1 MAKRKKSRKIG
12 LIGVRKTD
20 APRPEKKSRNVA
32 PEGKGSKTKGNKSG
46 SRQNIAE
53 SIIQAEKKK
62 KLDPKVGS
70 KTPINLDA
78 YKPGAKKVSKAAAPK
93 EVKYKTPQAEL
104 EAIENNIELEQ
115 LLEKQLTKVL
125 SPGEQAYVNK
135 LTARYQVLCELL
147 GIEMDVDEDG
157 YDYED
162 TDYNEQS
169 KKSNDPFDSL
179 DAIKL
184 EDFED

>member
-1 MAKRKKSRKIG
+1 MAKRKKSRKMG

-32 PEGKGSKTKGNKSG
+32 PEGKGHKTKGNKSG
-46 SRQNIAE
+46 TRQNIAE
-53 SIIQAEKKK
+53 SKLQTEKKK

-70 KTPINLDA
+70 KKPINLDA
-78 YKPGAKKVSKAAAPK
+78 YKTGNKTIRQAVVEK
-93 EVKYKTPQAEL
+93 EVKYKSPQAEL
-104 EAIENNIELEQ
+104 EAIENNVELEK
-115 LLEKQLTKVL
+115 LLEKQLSKTL
-125 SPGEQAYVNK
+125 SPTEQAYVSK

-147 GIEMDVDEDG
+147 GIEVEDDEEE
-157 YDYED
+157 YKA
-162 TDYNEQS
+162 T
-169 KKSNDPFDSL
+169 KSNDPFDGL